1 MPPANQ
7 RLGTDQRA
15 GTTIDLWLI
24 EKNQFVALQRPS
36 EAALELETFA
46 ADTCLFGRVE
56 PESVAATAF
65 GASKSLAANR
75 FFLRLTVAGT
85 NAMLVPAAPMD

>member
-1 MPPANQ
+1 MGPVCCN
-7 RLGTDQRA
+7 DVC
-15 GTTIDLWLI
+15 LI
-24 EKNQFVALQRPS
+24 LVVVVV
-36 EAALELETFA
+36 
-46 ADTCLFGRVE
+46 DTNGVDV
-56 PESVAATAF
+56 SVASDALLGGTGVVVVVVVVIVVVIVGATAF